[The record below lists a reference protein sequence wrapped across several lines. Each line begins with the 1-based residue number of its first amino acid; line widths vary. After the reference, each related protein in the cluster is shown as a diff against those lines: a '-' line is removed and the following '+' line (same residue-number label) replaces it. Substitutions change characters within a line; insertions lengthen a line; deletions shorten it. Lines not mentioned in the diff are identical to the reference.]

1 MPPIPLRI
9 CTDSLPAHGA
19 LLAALA
25 RTVDAQRPYAAI
37 FARREL
43 LTGRAMQSMRTFYR
57 GLDDLEAAGL
67 IARPRNA
74 MARPAPSVA
83 PTST

>member
-1 MPPIPLRI
+1 VPPIPLRI

-43 LTGRAMQSMRTFYR
+43 PTGRAMQSMRTFYR
-57 GLDDLEAAGL
+57 DDLEAAGL